1 MFAGRITGHT
11 RIRGGFLLA
20 DRRTLNTVGTF
31 LGGFIVIVLFGK
43 VLFPHLAGTIAVP
56 NGTYLQGLI
65 VGLLSSLLAIGLV
78 LIYRSNRIIN
88 FAQGALGA
96 VAATLANE
104 LYVHFH
110 VPYLISIVTGVAA
123 GVVVSLIVEYAFI
136 RRFAK
141 APRMILTV
149 ATIGIFQL
157 LSIVEFLPQIFNKT
171 QSSVRKAG
179 VFRSPYSA
187 HFTFGNVEFSAD
199 HILVLIICP
208 AVLLGLAY
216 FFTRT
221 RYGIATRAAA
231 ENADRARL
239 LGCRVKRVS
248 LVVWGLAGFLSAIT
262 AVLRAPILGF
272 QYSGLQGPELLLR
285 GLAAAV
291 LAKMES
297 IPATVAAA
305 ILITMGEQTVFFAF
319 GKSSLTDAFVLG
331 VVVVGLLAQRKR
343 FGRVDAASS
352 SWRSVQEVRPIPRE
366 LKGLSEVR
374 LGSWGTRIAL
384 LIAVGTLP
392 LYLSASNTNL
402 ASVILIYAMVGISLT
417 ILTGWSGNISL
428 GQWAIVGV
436 GALFAQRLAAASNPP
451 DFFIILLLSGLLG
464 AGVSLVIGLPAL
476 RIRNQL
482 FLAVTT
488 LAFAIAAGNW
498 IFQWNILQT
507 TNSVQRPF
515 LFGVIDTTSEK
526 VFFYVC
532 LAGLLFALVLARN
545 LRRSRW
551 GRNLIAMRDNEAQA
565 QSLGMRLTAMRL
577 SAFAISGFIA
587 ALAGALYAYN
597 EQSIDYSRFLA
608 EVSVL
613 MFSMVVIG
621 GMGSLAGPILG
632 AVYVRGIQ
640 YFLSADL
647 QLFAT
652 GFGLLILL
660 LVFPGGLGQILY
672 SIRDRFLRQVSE
684 KHDIVVPSLF
694 ADRALPEPVAELAEA
709 ASLGDAELE
718 KQEKKA
724 RQKVLSETGSSR

>member
-1 MFAGRITGHT
+1 MN
-11 RIRGGFLLA
+11 
-20 DRRTLNTVGTF
+20 DRRALTSGGVF
-31 LGGFIVIVLFGK
+31 LGGFAVVVLAGK
-43 VLFPHLAGTIAVP
+43 VILPRLANTVPVP
-56 NGTYLQGLI
+56 NGMYLQGLV

-104 LYVHFH
+104 LFVIYH
-110 VPYLISIVTGVAA
+110 VPYVIAAITGLVAGTA
-123 GVVVSLIVEYAFI
+123 VALFVEFAFV
-136 RRFAK
+136 RRFAN
-141 APRMILTV
+141 APRLILTV
-149 ATIGIFQL
+149 ATIGIFQI
-157 LSIVEFLPQIFNKT
+157 LSVVEFLPQALNRHADT
-171 QSSVRKAG
+171 QHLAG
-179 VFRSPYSA
+179 AFRSPFHA
-187 HFTFGNVEFSAD
+187 HFTFGHVEFGAD
-199 HILVLIICP
+199 HIIALI
-208 AVLLGLAY
+208 AVPLILLGLAL

-221 RYGIATRAAA
+221 RYGVATRAAA
-231 ENADRARL
+231 ENSERARL

-248 LVVWGLAGFLSAIT
+248 FIVWGIAGLLSALT
-262 AVLRAPILGF
+262 ATLQAPILGF
-272 QYSGLQGPELLLR
+272 QYSGLQGPNLLLR

-291 LAKMES
+291 LARMES

-305 ILITMGEQTVFFAF
+305 VLITMGEQTFFFAF

-343 FGRVDAASS
+343 FGRVDPGSS
-352 SWRSVQEVRPIPRE
+352 SWRAVEEVRPVPRE
-366 LKGLSEVR
+366 LIRIPEVR
-374 LGSWGTRIAL
+374 RGRWGSRLAL
-384 LIAVGTLP
+384 AAVVLTMP
-392 LYLSASNTNL
+392 LYLSSARTNL
-402 ASVILIYAMVGISLT
+402 VSVIMIYAMVGISLV

-436 GALFAQRLAAASNPP
+436 GALVAQRFASAAAPL
-451 DFFIILLLSGLLG
+451 DFFIILILCGVIG
-464 AGVSLVIGLPAL
+464 AAVSLAIGLPAL
-476 RIRNQL
+476 RIRGL

-488 LAFAIAAGNW
+488 LAFAIAASSW
-498 IFQWNILQT
+498 IFQWKILST
-507 TNSVQRPF
+507 SNSVQRPA
-515 LFGVIDTTSEK
+515 LFGFLDTTGEGA
-526 VFFYVC
+526 FFYVA
-532 LAGLLFALVLARN
+532 LAGLLFALYIARN

-587 ALAGALYAYN
+587 ALAGALYTYA
-597 EQSIDYSRFLA
+597 EQSVDYSRF
-608 EVSVL
+608 VSLLSIL

-640 YFLSADL
+640 YFLPADL

-672 SIRDRFLRQVSE
+672 SLRDRFLRWVAE
-684 KHDIVVPSLF
+684 KRSIMVPSLF
-694 ADRALPEPVAELAEA
+694 ADRLVADPVSELAEA
-709 ASLGDAELE
+709 HALGAGEEAKMEARAKREVLAET
-718 KQEKKA
+718 
-724 RQKVLSETGSSR
+724 RSRG